1 MSKPEHIL
9 FLTGR
14 LAKPRLAKLLARLAP
29 PEFTHEIVDIGVKV
43 AALMTGEIIRRRL
56 AAPIRADRVLL
67 PGRFRG
73 DLAALS
79 AHYGTPFQRGPE
91 DLQDLA
97 EFFGRKGP
105 PPDLSRHDVR
115 IFAEIVEAP
124 QLPVTAILERAALY
138 RRDGADVIDLG
149 CLPDTPFPHLEEA
162 VEALVRAGFT
172 VSIDSADT
180 EELRRGAK
188 AGARYLLSL
197 TEKTL
202 HLVEESDA
210 VPVLIPAKHGDLDS
224 LLRAMDILDRKKR
237 PYLADPILDPIHFGF
252 TASLGRYAELRRRRP
267 KAPILMGTG
276 NLTELTDADS
286 TGVTAM
292 LMGIVSELAITNVL
306 VVQVS
311 PHCRRAVAETDWARR
326 IMFAAREAGSL
337 PSGIAPAL
345 LTVHDRKPFPDTP
358 AEIAELAAMIRD
370 DNFRI
375 AIAEDGIH
383 VYNRQGHHTARDAF
397 ELFPRLGVESDGSH
411 AFYLGAET
419 GKAEIAWKL
428 GKRYVQDES
437 LRWGVAVEE
446 PSADLEKLKAPGTT
460 LPTRRRKRI

>member
-1 MSKPEHIL
+1 MTEHIL
-9 FLTGR
+9 FVTGH
-14 LAKPRLAKLLARLAP
+14 LAKPRLTKLLAGMAP
-29 PEFTHEIVDIGVKV
+29 ADFTYEIVDIGVKV
-43 AALMTGEIIRRRL
+43 AALMTGQIIRRRL
-56 AAPIRADRVLL
+56 PAPIKADRVLL

-73 DLAALS
+73 DLDAL
-79 AHYGTPFQRGPE
+79 AGYYGRPVQRGPE

-105 PPDLSRHDVR
+105 PPDLSRQNVR

-124 QLPVTAILERAALY
+124 SLSVEAILARAALY

-149 CLPDTPFPHLEEA
+149 CLPDTDFPHLEA
-162 VEALVRAGFT
+162 ATTALVAAGYT
-172 VSIDSADT
+172 VSVDSADVD
-180 EELRRGAK
+180 ELRRGAK
-188 AGARYLLSL
+188 AGASYMLSL

-202 HLVEESDA
+202 HLAEEVDA
-210 VPVLIPAKHGDLDS
+210 VPVLIPARHGDLNS
-224 LLRAMDILDRKKR
+224 LLRAMDALDRAKK

-252 TASLGRYAELRRRRP
+252 TASLGRYAELRRQRP

-276 NLTELTDADS
+276 NLTELTGADS

-326 IMFAAREAGSL
+326 IMHAAHEAGSL
-337 PSGIAPAL
+337 PIGIAPAL
-345 LTVHDRKPFPDTP
+345 LTVHDRKPFPDSP
-358 AEIAELAAMIRD
+358 ADIQELAAMIGD

-375 AIAEDGIH
+375 AVAEDGIH
-383 VYNRQGHHTARDAF
+383 IYNRQGHRIATDPF
-397 ELFPRLGVESDGSH
+397 QLFPHLGVESDGSH

-419 GKAEIAWKL
+419 AKAEIAWKL
-428 GKRYVQDES
+428 GKRYVQDQP

-446 PSADLEKLKAPGTT
+446 PDEDLLKLKRAGTT
-460 LPTRRRKRI
+460 LPPRRRKQKP